1 MHPDYDPPFIPVASA
16 PKMLR
21 FASPVVRDDGVRG
34 FVIEPPKGQR
44 TTALVLWLET
54 DPAPD
59 NDSVY
64 DGPVW
69 TAADS
74 IHLDL
79 SDRTGL
85 THALWWLS
93 DEIFAG
99 RTRYLHLGNAVS
111 WSPRGPCANIRA
123 AARGWDR
130 IPGWTLTDESVD
142 EVWSFDARWPDDT
155 DKDDRGTLVPELV
168 GLPAPNDWTSD
179 APVHPEAALRMAD
192 LEALRR
198 VLMHRLVNVYGYKAH
213 DELYEDDPTMDD
225 EPPEYF
231 VPSIGGR

>member
-1 MHPDYDPPFIPVASA
+1 MHPAYDPPLIPVAPA

-34 FVIEPPKGQR
+34 VVIEPPKGQR
-44 TTALVLWLET
+44 TASLVLWLEVGQ
-54 DPAPD
+54 APD
-59 NDSVY
+59 NGSVD

-93 DEIFAG
+93 EEIFAG
-99 RTRYLHLGNAVS
+99 RSRHLHLGNAVS
-111 WSPRGPCANIRA
+111 WAPRGPCGNIRA
-123 AARGWDR
+123 AAKGWDR

-142 EVWSFDARWPDDT
+142 EVWSFDARWPEDV
-155 DKDDRGTLVPELV
+155 DKDDRGTLVSELV

-179 APVHPEAALRMAD
+179 APVHPEAALRLTD

-198 VLMHRLVNVYGYKAH
+198 VLLHRLVNVYGHKAH
-213 DELYEDDPTMDD
+213 DELYEDDPTIDD

-231 VPSIGGR
+231 VPSTGGR